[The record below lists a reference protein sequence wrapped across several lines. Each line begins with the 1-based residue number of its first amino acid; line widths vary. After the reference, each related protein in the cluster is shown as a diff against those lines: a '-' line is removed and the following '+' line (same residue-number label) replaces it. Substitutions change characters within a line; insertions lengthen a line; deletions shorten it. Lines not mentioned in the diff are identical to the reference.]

1 MGQRYESKKKSV
13 SENKESMESNANDQ
27 VTLREEYSILS
38 SLEGLIS
45 DLEDETLKAIGQ
57 VEDVGESEGNRLEDE
72 REEILEEREEIV
84 GEIEGEL
91 DKLQSGLR
99 KMEQLD
105 KFEFGSR
112 ANDGAKTEY
121 KKMMERYK
129 DLIGSFDDRGIDEGG
144 GYENGVISTE
154 GTTIY
159 EFDDANMRLVN
170 ENNVISSNLQPTRR
184 TPRDLPVTQFG
195 FSVNSRGDMEYDSPN
210 EMAQYLYASQGSAYS
225 NFQGTCGLCSCANI
239 LRLAGVNATEKEIID
254 YAANT
259 HIGNG
264 VFSRAFTGFQR
275 LCTVNGSPDSN
286 GGTNAYSRQTILEHF
301 GISSG
306 IFNVKMD
313 GDSVSDETINEIANF
328 VSDGRGVII
337 SVDANVLY
345 NSNFPRGYS
354 PAYHA
359 VTVTSVTRNKYG
371 DVSGFYIADSNVGTT
386 FYPINH
392 FREFLTDH
400 DMNVTYSHIR

>member
-1 MGQRYESKKKSV
+1 MGQKYESKKKSV
-13 SENKESMESNANDQ
+13 SENKESMETNTNDQ
-27 VTLREEYSILS
+27 STLREEYSILS
-38 SLEGLIS
+38 SLDGMIS
-45 DLEDETLKAIGQ
+45 DLEDEVFDAVGR
-57 VEDVGESEGNRLEDE
+57 VENVGELEENRLKEEKEDILDE
-72 REEILEEREEIV
+72 RKEIV

-99 KMEQLD
+99 KLEQLD

-112 ANDGAKTEY
+112 ANDSTKNEY
-121 KKMMERYK
+121 KKMIEKYR
-129 DLIGSFDDRGIDEGG
+129 DLIGDLGDPSSNESG
-144 GYENGVISTE
+144 GYENGASSTE
-154 GTTIY
+154 GIF
-159 EFDDANMRLVN
+159 EKQDDILGMTSEDSTL
-170 ENNVISSNLQPTRR
+170 ISNLQPTRS
-184 TPRDLPVTQFG
+184 TPRDLPTTQYG
-195 FSVNSRGDMEYDSPN
+195 FSLNSRGDMEYDSPN
-210 EMAQYLYASQGSAYS
+210 EMAKYLYASQGSAYA

-239 LRLAGVNATEKEIID
+239 LRLVGVNATEKDIID

-259 HIGNG
+259 HIGDG
-264 VFSRAFTGFQR
+264 IFSRAFTGFQR
-275 LCTVNGSPDSN
+275 LCTTNSSPDSN
-286 GGTNAYSRQTILEHF
+286 GGTNAYTRQTILEHF

-306 IFNVKMD
+306 IFSVKMD
-313 GDSVSDETINEIANF
+313 GDIVSDETINDIANF

-345 NSNFPRGYS
+345 NPNYPRGYS

-359 VTVTSVTRNKYG
+359 VTVTSVTKNKYG

-400 DMNVTYSHIR
+400 DMNVTHSHIR